1 MYKCN
6 ECGRI
11 FEKPWE
17 RYDEETGAYDSGCIY
32 CSSDYFEETYICT
45 HCGDYGADEQNGLC
59 KECKAA
65 LKEDTWKLIRQY
77 AGMCEDQYSVKEMI
91 CECCE

>member
-6 ECGRI
+6 ECGEI

-17 RYDEETGAYDSGCIY
+17 RYEEETGAYDSGCIY
-32 CSSDYFEETYICT
+32 CGSDYFEETYICT

-59 KECKAA
+59 EECKSA
-65 LKEDTWKLIRQY
+65 LKEDIWKLIRQY
-77 AGMCEDQYSVKEMI
+77 AGICEDQYQVKEMI
-91 CECCE
+91 CEYCG